1 MQQESYSWKFH
12 ALLAALGF
20 VPIACLCF
28 ALFGWMSLQLSTRVV
43 VLPAIGLALL
53 VGLRYPTLG
62 SIALQGLVV
71 GMLATAIYDLVR
83 LTFVLAGA
91 WNDFIPVIGRLAL
104 GDPQASPL
112 WGYLWR
118 YLGDGGAM
126 GVTFVLL
133 PWRGLRA
140 GLIFGALICC
150 CLFATLLLAPTAQ
163 QVLFPLS
170 PITAAAALLGHLIY
184 GGFLGWYLPAWMAV
198 PQLERPYW
206 RVVYRP
212 LVRR

>member
-1 MQQESYSWKFH
+1 MQQASYSWKFH
-12 ALLAALGF
+12 AMLAALGF
-20 VPIACLCF
+20 VPIGCLCF
-28 ALFGWMSLQLSTRVV
+28 ALFGWMSLQFSTRVV
-43 VLPAIGLALL
+43 VLPALAMALI

-62 SIALQGLVV
+62 WLALQGLGV

-83 LTFVLAGA
+83 LTFVLSGA

-104 GDPQASPL
+104 GDPQASPF

-140 GLIFGALICC
+140 GLIFGALICG
-150 CLFATLLLAPTAQ
+150 CLFATLLLAPGAQ

-170 PITAAAALLGHLIY
+170 PLTAGAALVGHLIY

-212 LVRR
+212 LLHR